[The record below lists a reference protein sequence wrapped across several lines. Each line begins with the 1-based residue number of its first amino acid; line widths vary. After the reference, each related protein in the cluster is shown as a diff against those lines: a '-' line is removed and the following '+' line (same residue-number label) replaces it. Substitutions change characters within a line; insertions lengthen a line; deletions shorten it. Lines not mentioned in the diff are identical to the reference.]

1 MMKKRIVFI
10 ILSVI
15 LLTVEVLIAL
25 YVHDDFIRPYFGDTL
40 VVILV
45 YCVIRSVFPDG
56 IRFLSVYVF
65 LFACFVEFLQY
76 LKFIEI
82 IGLQDSRF
90 FSTLLGTS
98 FSWFDILSYLGGAV
112 PLIIFEIIERH
123 GKNKKIGAK

>member
-1 MMKKRIVFI
+1 MKKRIVFI

-82 IGLQDSRF
+82 IGLQNIRF

-98 FSWFDILSYLGGAV
+98 FSWLDILSYLGGAV

-123 GKNKKIGAK
+123 KKIGAK